1 MNQSA
6 HQAAGARL
14 TLQNLTKLY
23 GEVVAVDHC
32 NLEIEAGEFLT
43 LLGPSGSG
51 KTTTLMMIA
60 GFVIPTTGDILVN
73 DRSIVTVPPSKRNL
87 GMVFQQYSLFPHMNV
102 FDNIAFPLQM
112 RHVPKA
118 EITQRVKA
126 ALELVRLPGLE
137 QRRPNQLSGG
147 QQQRVALAR
156 ALVFE
161 PSALLL
167 DEPLGAL
174 DRKLR
179 EELQLEIKHLHEEL
193 GVTIVYVTHDQ
204 GEALTMSDR
213 IAVLNNGAIEQ
224 VGMPDELYRRPA
236 NWFVAEF
243 LGESNFFT
251 GPVVEM
257 QRETCTV
264 KTEDGLQIAGALR
277 DSSVNP
283 EKATVMVRPESI
295 IPVGEPEG
303 LSMTFEGKVEEVIY
317 LGEVTRY
324 RIRLGSSTVVIAT
337 WQNRAGVQ
345 LLKPGNTTRVGWHV
359 EDTIVISD
367 VANASYDSGSIQR
380 IS

>member
-1 MNQSA
+1 MDQRT
-6 HQAAGARL
+6 QQTAGARL

-32 NLEIEAGEFLT
+32 NLEIKDGEFLT
-43 LLGPSGSG
+43 FLGPSGSG

-60 GFVIPTTGDILVN
+60 GFVIPTAGDILVN
-73 DRSIVTVPPSKRNL
+73 GHSIVTVPPSKRNL

-112 RHVPKA
+112 RRVPKS
-118 EITQRVKA
+118 EIAQRVKA
-126 ALELVRLPGLE
+126 ALKMVRLPELAE
-137 QRRPNQLSGG
+137 RRPNQLSGG

-213 IAVLNNGAIEQ
+213 IAVMNGGAIEQ
-224 VGMPDELYRRPA
+224 VGTPDRLYRRPA
-236 NWFVAEF
+236 NRFVAEF

-251 GPVVEM
+251 GLVTEM
-257 QRETCTV
+257 QGQTCTV
-264 KTEDGLQIAGALR
+264 KIEDGLQISGLLQHSPV
-277 DSSVNP
+277 DL
-283 EKATVMVRPESI
+283 EEATIMVRPESVI
-295 IPVGEPEG
+295 SVGEPDG
-303 LSMTFEGKVEEVIY
+303 LPVTFEGRVEEVIY
-317 LGEVTRY
+317 LGEITRY
-324 RIRLGSSTVVIAT
+324 RIRLGPSTVVTAA
-337 WQNRAGVQ
+337 WQNHAGVQ
-345 LLKPGNTTRVGWHV
+345 ILEPGNTTRIGWHV
-359 EDTIVISD
+359 EDTIVI
-367 VANASYDSGSIQR
+367 N
-380 IS
+380 